1 MKLSDH
7 WKHLRR
13 ISLARLCA
21 HAVLVSASLCIIIP
35 LAWVVRTSLVSRKV
49 AYLIPPDWGA
59 RLSLSSYS
67 VIFYEYSFAKYLWN
81 SLSIG
86 TITTA
91 LSIVI
96 GVPAA
101 YAIARYGTG
110 GSFFRVAILS
120 TQILPAVAIAIPVFT
135 FVRVLGLFDTPLLLM
150 VVYMSFN
157 LPYTIWILAGFFS
170 GLPIEVE
177 EAALMDGCTPA
188 TALLLVVIP
197 MAQSGIVAAAVFSF
211 VLAWNEFLFAL
222 ILTGLHARTL
232 PVAVAGLI
240 TQAGTQ
246 IGPMAA
252 ATVLMSLPVVVLTF
266 VSQRYLVTG
275 LTFGSVK

>member
-1 MKLSDH
+1 M
-7 WKHLRR
+7 
-13 ISLARLCA
+13 
-21 HAVLVSASLCIIIP
+21 
-35 LAWVVRTSLVSRKV
+35 
-49 AYLIPPDWGA
+49 
-59 RLSLSSYS
+59 
-67 VIFYEYSFAKYLWN
+67 IFYEYSFAKYLWN

-96 GVPAA
+96 GVPA

-197 MAQSGIVAAAVFSF
+197 MAQSGIVALRCS
-211 VLAWNEFLFAL
+211 AL
-222 ILTGLHARTL
+222 CLLGMNFYSH
-232 PVAVAGLI
+232 
-240 TQAGTQ
+240 
-246 IGPMAA
+246 
-252 ATVLMSLPVVVLTF
+252 
-266 VSQRYLVTG
+266 
-275 LTFGSVK
+275 